1 MGSFHNGY
9 FTDYLILR
17 PDKVTLFDLIHL
29 LYTGDIDKNSA
40 IDCPEQTPHIDQLE
54 RRWLLFIS
62 LTVQMILLKLKKPIA
77 MFGWMV
83 ERWMN
88 LYYAN
93 GDSIFVLLK
102 NFLSRNLTFPDDKSA
117 NYKSTIGLLD
127 TRIDLDKNIKPG
139 DGKYHA
145 ALSIMAAKFAY
156 ENKETI
162 KSAVR
167 DHWKMEFLEYY
178 NCWNEFEGDHSTQA
192 FIFCDKPVDAELV
205 VVAFCGTK
213 PFNAIQWC
221 TDFDFSWYAIPGV
234 GKIHGG
240 FLKALGLQKNTG
252 LPEQIHQEND
262 KPLAYYVIR
271 EKLREVL
278 EKNKNA
284 KFLVTGHSLGGALA
298 ILFPSILAL
307 HREGDLLKKLDGIYT
322 FGQPRVGNAEFGSF
336 VKRFLD
342 TEKLYFRYVYS
353 NDIVPRVPYD
363 DKALMFKHFGKCL
376 YYNVFYRGKVRNE
389 EPNKNYFALWTLVPK
404 LFTVTME
411 LIRSFVIGYTKGPN
425 YREGGLL
432 RIARIVALVLPG
444 LTPHGPQDYNNST
457 RLGNLVVPSDAKND

>member
-1 MGSFHNGY
+1 M
-9 FTDYLILR
+9 
-17 PDKVTLFDLIHL
+17 
-29 LYTGDIDKNSA
+29 
-40 IDCPEQTPHIDQLE
+40 
-54 RRWLLFIS
+54 
-62 LTVQMILLKLKKPIA
+62 LKQ
-77 MFGWMV
+77 
-83 ERWMN
+83 
-88 LYYAN
+88 
-93 GDSIFVLLK
+93 
-102 NFLSRNLTFPDDKSA
+102 
-117 NYKSTIGLLD
+117 
-127 TRIDLDKNIKPG
+127 
-139 DGKYHA
+139 
-145 ALSIMAAKFAY
+145 
-156 ENKETI
+156 
-162 KSAVR
+162 
-167 DHWKMEFLEYY
+167 
-178 NCWNEFEGDHSTQA
+178 EFEGDHSTQA

-205 VVAFCGTK
+205 VVAFCGTE